1 MRIGV
6 LALQGGF
13 AEHVSHLRK
22 AAAALGVSDV
32 SKQSNHAEACF
43 HFLPGKM
50 LTHRVPPNRVCVCVC
65 VFDLLAHLKAEVVE
79 VRTSEELHCCDSLV
93 IPGGE
98 STCMAHICTTND
110 LLRHLRE
117 FCDEKPVWGTCAG
130 MIFLAKSIQGG
141 KKGGQ
146 LLIGNMDITVN
157 RNFFGN
163 QVHSFETSMQT
174 PSTHFAEVDAK
185 VGGGESFR
193 AVFIRAPAIIMDGEP
208 ADGVEY
214 LSVLRLDQ
222 AAQMGEGRTV
232 SEVAVAAKQGNI
244 LVTAFH
250 PELTSDIRRHA
261 LFVQIARDH
270 CVAGNG
276 KGEAKEKN

>member
-1 MRIGV
+1 M
-6 LALQGGF
+6 
-13 AEHVSHLRK
+13 SHLRK
-22 AAAALGVSDV
+22 AAAALGVSD
-32 SKQSNHAEACF
+32 
-43 HFLPGKM
+43 
-50 LTHRVPPNRVCVCVC
+50 
-65 VFDLLAHLKAEVVE
+65 AEVVE

-232 SEVAVAAKQGNI
+232 SEV
-244 LVTAFH
+244 
-250 PELTSDIRRHA
+250 
-261 LFVQIARDH
+261 
-270 CVAGNG
+270 
-276 KGEAKEKN
+276 